1 MTIHHPVIQTIKIDR
16 KEREDPDQKHR
27 GTRGRGTLNHQ
38 PNSSPVSSRLRG
50 TLHLVKET
58 AIQQQQ
64 RSINSSSIH
73 LDTSQESLTL
83 RDQSFNQDLLLL
95 VHHQGTRR
103 EESRQGE
110 GGMVQ
115 EDSQGGI
122 NYKVEQTLTLLLC
135 LNTICV
141 KTVAYIM
148 TLRVF
153 ALQLTLSAST
163 VEVLATR
170 RRRTRLAFEKIH
182 IDGVFLSSGQ
192 TLSM

>member
-1 MTIHHPVIQTIKIDR
+1 MTIHHPVIQTTKIDR
-16 KEREDPDQKHR
+16 KERGDPDQKHR

-58 AIQQQQ
+58 IQQQQ

-83 RDQSFNQDLLLL
+83 RDQSFSQYLLLL
-95 VHHQGTRR
+95 VRQGTRR

-182 IDGVFLSSGQ
+182 IDGQFLLNG
-192 TLSM
+192 LSI